1 MDEDSR
7 TQYAQ
12 FLLTSRVN
20 TRLVEF
26 RDPAGVLLSLI
37 HISTIARP
45 FHAFR

>member
-12 FLLTSRVN
+12 FLLTTRVN

-26 RDPAGVLLSLI
+26 RAPQASW
-37 HISTIARP
+37 P
-45 FHAFR
+45 